1 MSKKILKTL
10 LAAFLCLQAV
20 PVTAESGEDY
30 SSEVDLEELSEEDT
44 SESEEYSS
52 ETDLEE
58 SAEEVEETTSEADLA
73 LPEETEVIEESSMN
87 TVVGYE
93 IPMQPGISEDGM
105 FYPGEPSD
113 DDLIVYEYEE
123 PKQNLLMASPNN
135 SIVYY
140 NTAEEAGAALAEQL
154 VRHEANPVVYV
165 RFTDGTYSNWTEVA
179 RAVVAAAFVHNG
191 RPEYGDFIK
200 NQYYSW
206 GCRMSPTSNTNY
218 TGKVSYSFEYLYTA
232 EQEEELAAAI
242 DQLLNELDVW
252 SLKTDLEKF
261 TRVYTWMTGNITY
274 DVANLNDS
282 TYLLKHT
289 AYAAL
294 INRTAV
300 CQGYAT
306 LLYRM
311 CLLMGIDCRYING
324 GNHAWNIV
332 RIDGK
337 YYYVDSTWDARIHP
351 IDYQYYL
358 KTRDNFTDH
367 TFSSE
372 FTTAEFLEKYPS
384 GDSDLEYPVS
394 ERIPAEGI
402 RWREGTPDEFEFVE
416 GQRIRVFADVY
427 PSTSYEGDVSYVMTG
442 LTVTDG
448 GYQLGNSSSEGKY
461 IAVTPIRPGYFRA
474 RATGA
479 GFTIEKTFNVVEP
492 EPEPEMLLQIN
503 TNEPVEVNAS
513 AVDPEG
519 FRNFY
524 GWSLSESGDVKYPA
538 YQKFTID
545 SATTLY
551 PVFVGFEEENAL
563 DVNARVNGKYVGNTK
578 GIATF
583 DVLVNG
589 EYVKE
594 SATDFYKK
602 YPIGTE
608 FEIANIDTA
617 DGYTFAGVSSKGSY
631 GDTYANG
638 SLSGVIVADA
648 VTDVSLVFVSDDYTG
663 TAGNVAENSLKGYV
677 SEELKEVEP
686 VIYYFDDKENSSQV
700 FDGCWRNDGPYSCTW
715 RDPHY
720 VDVNARVDGAFKGNT
735 KDIAK
740 FDVFI
745 DGEMAAR
752 QVTDYYKK
760 WPAGTEVEIVN
771 FNSDKYEFEGLSTTP
786 GTSSHQVITENPGQ
800 VGDDVTEMVLKLTKN
815 VPSVPLDVNIL
826 LDGKYKGSAAGI
838 ATFDV
843 LVDGKKV
850 LDNGHDFY
858 KKFDVGSAVSVEDI
872 VAADGYEFVGVASR
886 SSYKGTI
893 PIGALQGELQNGG
906 VNDIL
911 LMFVSSH

>member
-1 MSKKILKTL
+1 MKTL

-30 SSEVDLEELSEEDT
+30 SSEVDLEELSEEYDSET
-44 SESEEYSS
+44 EEYESE
-52 ETDLEE
+52 TNLEE
-58 SAEEVEETTSEADLA
+58 EPVEETTSETDLA

-87 TVVGYE
+87 TVIGYE
-93 IPMQPGISEDGM
+93 IPMKPGISDDGM

-123 PKQNLLMASPNN
+123 PKQNLLMSSANN
-135 SIVYY
+135 AIVYY
-140 NTAEEAGAALAEQL
+140 ETAEEAGAALAEQL
-154 VRHEANPVVYV
+154 VKHEASPVVYV
-165 RFTDGTYSNWTEVA
+165 RFTDGTYSGWQEIA
-179 RAVVAAAFVHNG
+179 RAVVAAAFVHDG

-206 GCRMSPTSNTNY
+206 GCRMTPMSSVNY
-218 TGKVSYSFEYLYTA
+218 TGKISYSFEYLYTA
-232 EQEEELAAAI
+232 EQEEELAVAI
-242 DQLLNELDVW
+242 DQLLKDLDVW
-252 SLKTDLEKF
+252 SLNSDLEKF

-274 DVANLNDS
+274 DVENLYDN

-332 RIDGK
+332 QIDGK

-351 IDYQYYL
+351 IDYKYYL
-358 KTRDNFTDH
+358 RTRDNFTDH

-402 RWREGTPDEFEFVE
+402 KWRDGTPDEFEFVE
-416 GQRIRVFADVY
+416 GERIRVFADVY
-427 PSTSYEGDVSYVMTG
+427 PSTAYEGDVSYVMTG

-492 EPEPEMLLQIN
+492 EPDPEMLLQIN
-503 TNEPVEVNAS
+503 TNELVEVNAS

-519 FRNFY
+519 SQNFY
-524 GWSLSESGDVKYPA
+524 GWSLDGSGDVKYPA
-538 YQKFTID
+538 YQKFTVD
-545 SATTLY
+545 SSTTLY
-551 PVFVGFEEENAL
+551 PVFVGYDEENAL
-563 DVNARVNGKYVGNTK
+563 DVNARVNGKYVGNTN
-578 GIATF
+578 GVATF
-583 DVLVNG
+583 DVLVDG
-589 EYVKE
+589 QYVKE

-608 FEIANIDTA
+608 FEIVNIDTA
-617 DGYTFAGVSSKGSY
+617 DGYTFAGVSSKSSY
-631 GDTYANG
+631 GGTYANG
-638 SLSGVIVADA
+638 SLSGRIVSGG

-663 TAGNVAENSLKGYV
+663 TSGNVAKDV
-677 SEELKEVEP
+677 SKPVVEEELTEVKAYTYNVE
-686 VIYYFDDKENSSQV
+686 DRSSASEV
-700 FDGCWRNDGPYSCTW
+700 FEGWIESAEDGSMGVSWGE
-715 RDPHY
+715 PHY
-720 VDVNARVDGAFKGNT
+720 LDVNARVDGAFKGNT
-735 KDIAK
+735 KDLAK

-745 DGEMAAR
+745 NGEMAAR

-760 WPAGTEVEIVN
+760 WPVGTEVEIVN
-771 FNSDKYEFEGLSTTP
+771 FNSEKYDFEGLSTTP
-786 GTSSHQVITENPGQ
+786 GTSSHQVISDNPGQ
-800 VGDDVTEMVLKLTKN
+800 IGDDVTEMVLKLTKN
-815 VPSVPLDVNIL
+815 VPSVALDVNIL
-826 LDGKYKGSAAGI
+826 LDGKYKGSAAGV

-843 LVDGKKV
+843 LVDGNKV
-850 LDNGHDFY
+850 LDDGYDFY
-858 KKFDVGSAVSVEDI
+858 KKFDVGSSVSVEDI

-886 SSYKGTI
+886 GSYKGTI
-893 PIGALQGELQNGG
+893 PVGALQGELQDGG